1 MFKNTAGQSYRVF
14 AFNRTTSDPVTGIA
28 STITA
33 KLSKDFG
40 ALTATGTANPT
51 EVEDGYY
58 LFPLT
63 QAETNC
69 DDLAIYPESSTS
81 SISVIGCPANL
92 HPKVDD
98 DRGFLVNL
106 TIKLANNAIVPYCEA
121 IVTTSNTN
129 DTTDVFRKANCDELG
144 KVDLHLPAGTFYL
157 WRRKAN
163 VTFTDPKTL
172 TVSSTGVTTIS

>member
-14 AFNRTTSDPVTGIA
+14 AFNRTTSEPVTGIA
-28 STITA
+28 ATITA
-33 KLSKDFG
+33 KLSKDYG
-40 ALTATGTANPT
+40 SLAASSDVNPT
-51 EVEDGYY
+51 ETEDGYY
-58 LFPLT
+58 LFSLT

-69 DDLAIYPESSTS
+69 DDLAIYPESSQS
-81 SISVIGCPANL
+81 NVSVIGCPSNVS
-92 HPKVDD
+92 PRVDN

-106 TIKLANNAIVPYCEA
+106 TIKLANNNIVPYCEV
-121 IVTTSNTN
+121 IITTSNTN
-129 DTTDVFRKANCDELG
+129 DTTDVYRKANCDELG

-172 TVSSTGVTTIS
+172 TVSATGETTIS

>member
-28 STITA
+28 ATITA
-33 KLSKDFG
+33 KLSKDFSS
-40 ALTATGTANPT
+40 LSATTDVNPT

-58 LFPLT
+58 LFALS
-63 QAETNC
+63 QAETDC
-69 DDLAIYPESSTS
+69 DDLAIYPESATS
-81 SISVIGCPANL
+81 SVSVIGCPSNL
-92 HPKVDD
+92 HPRVDN

-106 TIKLANNAIVPYCEA
+106 TIKLANNAIVPYCEV
-121 IVTTSNTN
+121 IITTSNTN
-129 DTTDVFRKANCDELG
+129 DTTGVYRKANCDELA
-144 KVDLHLPAGTFYL
+144 KVDIHLPAGTYYL

-172 TVSSTGVTTIS
+172 TVSATGATTIS